1 MKKRNLLYAAL
12 IVSVVLALSS
22 CFHDHDFD
30 HHNISIR
37 INDNEDVYRMRAYYD
52 DDLTGE
58 VQRVINTHLKQ
69 HHSNALIR
77 WNTEKE
83 ITLDDGTVVYIKTK
97 PGRLKIKVDKT
108 ENPEEGCERVK
119 EMCDEI
125 KDVLASREDNE

>member
-12 IVSVVLALSS
+12 IVSIVLALSS
-22 CFHDHDFD
+22 CFHDHDI
-30 HHNISIR
+30 HIR
-37 INDNEDVYRMRAYYD
+37 VNDDEDVYRMRATYD
-52 DDLTGE
+52 KDLTDE
-58 VQRVINTHLKQ
+58 VQRVINSHLKQ

-97 PGRLKIKVDKT
+97 PGRLRIKVDKT
-108 ENPEEGCERVK
+108 ENPEEGCESVRQ
-119 EMCDEI
+119 MCDEI